1 MMTMLQGL
9 EKFLVTEVAAD
20 LGRRT
25 LAPDE
30 DLIDQRIIDSMG
42 ILRLVTYIEEA
53 HGIRVGDGDIVPENF
68 QSMNSIVKY
77 VEQKMQDR

>member
-20 LGRRT
+20 LGRKT

-30 DLIDQRIIDSMG
+30 DLLDQRIIDSLG

-53 HGIRVGDGDIVPENF
+53 HGITIGDGEIVPENF
-68 QSMNSIVKY
+68 QSLNSIATF
-77 VEQKMQDR
+77 VEQKMQNR

>member
-1 MMTMLQGL
+1 MTMLQGL

-68 QSMNSIVKY
+68 QSMNSIVKF